1 MDPGQ
6 NSALPQKHGTVSR
19 YNSTFPFVMLM
30 ITRERLHAMSEAQV
44 DDRLVRQLKFDPRM
58 PQSLV

>member
-1 MDPGQ
+1 
-6 NSALPQKHGTVSR
+6 
-19 YNSTFPFVMLM
+19 MLM